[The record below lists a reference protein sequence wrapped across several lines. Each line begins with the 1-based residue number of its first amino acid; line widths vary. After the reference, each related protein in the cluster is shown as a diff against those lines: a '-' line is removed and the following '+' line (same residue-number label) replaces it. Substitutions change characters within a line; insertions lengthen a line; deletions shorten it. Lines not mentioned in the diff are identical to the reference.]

1 VQRLDLRSRISAISS
16 VTSELE
22 ETLQKLDA
30 REASLL
36 ERLVRDALALVGQ
49 GNVSSNS
56 ADSRGWPPGYFEQT
70 AGSFANETLD
80 IPDDPPPTAN
90 PEW

>member
-1 VQRLDLRSRISAISS
+1 MSS

-30 REASLL
+30 RAASLL
-36 ERLVRDALALVGQ
+36 ERLVRDAMALVRQ
-49 GNVSSNS
+49 GGVASRPT
-56 ADSRGWPPGYFEQT
+56 DSRGWPPGYFERT
-70 AGSFANETLD
+70 AGSFANEPFD

>member
-1 VQRLDLRSRISAISS
+1 MSS

-30 REASLL
+30 PAASLL
-36 ERLVRDALALVGQ
+36 ERLVRDALALARQ
-49 GNVSSNS
+49 GNLPSTP
-56 ADSRGWPPGYFEQT
+56 ADSKGWPPGYFEQT
-70 AGSFANETLD
+70 AGSFADEPLNL
-80 IPDDPPPTAN
+80 PSDPPPTAN